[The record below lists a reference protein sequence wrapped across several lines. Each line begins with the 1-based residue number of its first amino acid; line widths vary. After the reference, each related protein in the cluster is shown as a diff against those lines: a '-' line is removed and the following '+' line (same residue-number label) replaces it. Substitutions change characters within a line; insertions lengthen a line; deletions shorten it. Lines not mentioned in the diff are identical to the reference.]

1 MRKFPLLAAAALL
14 VSLAG
19 TAAVVTAA
27 DKPATD
33 KKATTQS
40 ADPKAG
46 PPVNKFCAV
55 QGGDDKV
62 DPDVFVIYKD
72 KKVGFCCQDCIK
84 EFNKDPEKY
93 VKSMK

>member
-1 MRKFPLLAAAALL
+1 MRKFPVLAAAALL

-33 KKATTQS
+33 KKATSQP

-55 QGGDDKV
+55 QGADNKV
-62 DPDVFVIYKD
+62 DPDVFVIYKG
-72 KKVGFCCQDCIK
+72 KKVGFCCKDCIE